1 MIGKKDIC
9 YGALIGILQIFSV
22 VKADIEGWEMASGEL
37 YQNVEGAYSVRFGKT
52 EYTVWHRKPLTWQNA
67 YDFCERYNSSLVV
80 LNEREKIVKLQL
92 FLVKNNFV
100 QAQINDDDPGFI
112 YWIGGNDLKERNK
125 WMWIPINKPFTYT
138 HWLVGEPTRSS
149 DQRCV
154 EMGDKALG
162 RWSNSPCSLKRYF
175 ICERSFKS
183 VRQRI
188 EL

>member
-1 MIGKKDIC
+1 MRRQDIC
-9 YGALIGILQIFSV
+9 FVVLFSMLQVLALA
-22 VKADIEGWEMASGEL
+22 KANIDGWEMDSGEL

-52 EYTVWHRKPLTWQNA
+52 EYTVWHRQPLSWQSA
-67 YDFCERYNSSLVV
+67 YEFCERYNSSLVV
-80 LNEREKIVKLQL
+80 LNDREKIVKLQM

-100 QAQINDDDPGFI
+100 QARINDDEPGFI
-112 YWIGGNDLKERNK
+112 YWIGGNDLEELNK
-125 WMWIPINKPFTYT
+125 WKWIPINKPFTYT

-149 DQRCV
+149 SQRCV

-162 RWSNSPCSLKRYF
+162 RWSNSPCSFKRYF

-183 VRQRI
+183 VRQRT